1 MISVAEA
8 QSRIEAAPVAAETVA
23 LSAAAGRT
31 LAEDL
36 PATRDQPP
44 FDASAMDGY
53 ALGGGDRSRL
63 LAIVGESAAGRPF
76 DKAVGSGECVR
87 ISTGAPLPPGADRVI
102 AQEEAHA
109 HDGALRLEARASDAL
124 VRRRAS
130 DFAAGAI
137 VLAAGCRLNAP
148 QILLAAAAGVAQ
160 VCVRQKPRLG
170 LFAMGDELV
179 TPGSPPAPAQ
189 IFDSASYGVAALAEA
204 WGASAL
210 PYAPLPDDP
219 RCIAAALVSA
229 CDQSDALVI
238 IGGASVGPHD
248 HARAVL
254 ASLGLTT
261 IFSGVAM
268 KPGKP
273 AWFGYWRGRPVLGLP
288 GNPASALVSA
298 RLFLCPLIEQMLGRD
313 GGGAFIFSAGFIA
326 APLRAGGQR
335 EEYLR
340 ALATPRS
347 DGFIALAPAV
357 GQDSALTTSLAAS
370 NALIRRPAAAPA
382 ASAGEIAHFLSWL
395 G

>member
-1 MISVAEA
+1 MISVTQA

-23 LSAAAGRT
+23 LSAAAGRI
-31 LAEDL
+31 LAADL
-36 PATRDQPP
+36 RAMRDQPP

-63 LAIVGESAAGRPF
+63 LAIVGESAAGRPL
-76 DKAVGSGECVR
+76 DKAIGSGECVR

-102 AQEEAHA
+102 AQEEARV

-137 VLAAGCRLNAP
+137 VLAAGSRLNAP

-170 LFAMGDELV
+170 LFAIGDELV
-179 TPGSPPAPAQ
+179 PPGSAPASAQ
-189 IFDSASYGVAALAEA
+189 IFESASYGVAALAEA
-204 WGASAL
+204 WGASTFRH
-210 PYAPLPDDP
+210 APLPDDP
-219 RCIAAALVSA
+219 PYIAAALASA
-229 CDQSDALVI
+229 SDERDALII

-261 IFSGVAM
+261 VFSGVAM

-288 GNPASALVSA
+288 GNPASALVAA
-298 RLFLCPLIEQMLGRD
+298 RLFLCPLIDQMLGRD
-313 GGGAFIFSAGFIA
+313 GGGASIFSAGFVSTR
-326 APLRAGGQR
+326 LCAGGQR

-340 ALATPRS
+340 AIASPRS
-347 DGFIALAPAV
+347 DGFITLTPAG
-357 GQDSALTTSLAAS
+357 GQDSALTTSLAAA
-370 NALIRRPAAAPA
+370 NALIRRPAEAPA
-382 ASAGEIAHFLSWL
+382 VSEGEIAHFLSWF